1 VDSNLR
7 SFRRDDA
14 DQVVA
19 LSRQASARPE
29 EHVGNPIW
37 ASREEL
43 ESEISDWD
51 PPATE
56 TLLVADDGEAVVGVG
71 GVEAGGGSPDV
82 ADLFGPVVAKKAQG
96 RRLGS
101 RLLAESIGLARAHG
115 ASVLDAAIGTRN
127 RRGRVLLE
135 RNGFSRRGSAQ
146 AFYALRPQDHR
157 PVAASPAGLT
167 VRQAGAADEG
177 PVFALY
183 GECFPDGRFP
193 EDWLRAGVQEGSA
206 YLAELDGA
214 PVAFLTIDRA
224 DRWIYLVGV
233 TEDVRGRGIGGF
245 LLSRA
250 LEAYWAKHPGEAL
263 GLATEA
269 GNTPA
274 IRLYRGQGFRPTL
287 LLQPYELPL

>member
-1 VDSNLR
+1 VDTNLR
-7 SFRRDDA
+7 RFRREDA

-19 LSRQASARPE
+19 LALQAYARPE
-29 EHVGNPIW
+29 EQVGNPIW

-56 TLLVADDGEAVVGVG
+56 TLVVADDGAAVVGVG
-71 GVEAGGGSPDV
+71 GVEAGGGSHEV
-82 ADLFGPVVAKKAQG
+82 ADLFGPVVAKRAQG

-101 RLLAESIGLARAHG
+101 LLLAESIALARAHG

-135 RNGFSRRGSAQ
+135 RNGFSQQGSAQ
-146 AFYALRPQDHR
+146 AFYALHPQDHR
-157 PVAASPAGLT
+157 PAAPSPAGLT
-167 VRQAGAADEG
+167 VREAGSADEG

-183 GECFPDGRFP
+183 GECFPDSRFP
-193 EDWLRAGVQEGSA
+193 EDWLRAGLEEGSA
-206 YLAELDGA
+206 YLAELDGR
-214 PVAFLTIDRA
+214 PVAFLTIDRS

-233 TEDVRGRGIGGF
+233 TEQARGRGIGGF

-263 GLATEA
+263 GLATGA
-269 GNTPA
+269 DNTAA

-287 LLQPYELPL
+287 LLQPYELEL